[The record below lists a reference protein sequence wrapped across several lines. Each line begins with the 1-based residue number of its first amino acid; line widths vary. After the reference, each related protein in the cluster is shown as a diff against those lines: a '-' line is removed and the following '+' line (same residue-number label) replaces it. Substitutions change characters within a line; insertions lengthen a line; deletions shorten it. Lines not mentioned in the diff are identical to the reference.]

1 MAATKEKGTEMTRRK
16 WFRIRFVAL
25 GLAVAAFSAPAAQA
39 KLDEGLGLP
48 KQSEPTLIVSPDDR
62 NVQLVTP
69 TQVEPNIVV
78 SPDDRA
84 IRRSEVSPSQPT
96 AVSSDDGFELG
107 TLGMSGIVLLLAAG
121 GTFVA
126 IRQVH
131 NGRLANA

>member
-1 MAATKEKGTEMTRRK
+1 MAGTTEKGTEMKRRN

-25 GLAVAAFSAPAAQA
+25 GFAAAAIVASPAQA
-39 KLDEGLGLP
+39 RLDEGLGLP

-62 NVQLVTP
+62 NLQLMTP

-84 IRRSEVSPSQPT
+84 IMRSEVTPSQPT
-96 AVSSDDGFELG
+96 AISSDDGFEFG

-126 IRQVH
+126 IRQVQ
-131 NGRLANA
+131 NGKLASA

>member
-1 MAATKEKGTEMTRRK
+1 MAGTTEKGTEMKRRT

-25 GLAVAAFSAPAAQA
+25 GLAVAAFSAPTAQA
-39 KLDEGLGLP
+39 RLDEGLGLP
-48 KQSEPTLIVSPDDR
+48 KQSEPTLSVSPDDR
-62 NVQLVTP
+62 NLQLMAP
-69 TQVEPNIVV
+69 AKVEPNIVV

-84 IRRSEVSPSQPT
+84 IMRSEVAPSQPT

-126 IRQVH
+126 IRHAQS
-131 NGRLANA
+131 GKLASA